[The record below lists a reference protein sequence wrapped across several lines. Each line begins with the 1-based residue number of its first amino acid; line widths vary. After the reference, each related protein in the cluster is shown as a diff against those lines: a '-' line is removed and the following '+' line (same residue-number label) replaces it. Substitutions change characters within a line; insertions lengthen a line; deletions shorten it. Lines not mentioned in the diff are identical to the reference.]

1 MRKVFLALLFIVALS
16 IFAGTTGKIVGRVY
30 DASTKQGLPGVNVII
45 EGTTMGA
52 ATDLDGYF
60 VILNVPPGTY
70 DVTAQMIG
78 YRKMTIQGVQVIADL
93 TVTLEFPL
101 QQTTVELKTGVK
113 LTAKRKIIK
122 KDVTTSV
129 AIMDA
134 EQMNAMPVN
143 TVTGAVVQSA
153 GVVAA
158 GGLHVRG
165 GRATEVVYV
174 VDGIEMRDP
183 YTGGYDSHIPQI
195 SVQETAV
202 FTGGF
207 GAEYGSAQSGVINIV
222 TKEAPSRFTVNLTGR
237 TNDAMGLTGL
247 QKILDANEQWA
258 YRWGNYIADTTG
270 QIVDSTIL
278 DSVYEIRPEKYKR
291 FDWFVGF
298 PIIKKKLALAFSG
311 EITKSDGHIINYE
324 ATDRKTFNGKLTI
337 HPSPNIKL
345 TLHGLYNVE
354 YPRWYGASWKFNLD
368 NLPKEKDWSYAFG
381 INFSHALS
389 SNTYWEL
396 KFNNYSTFMRYDVF
410 EDGSFDLNGDDYIN
424 STDTTQYYTV
434 VDPYTGDTTIV
445 EVPSDRDGIDDFTD
459 QDNDRNVEI
468 DTLGECGSD
477 WPDLTDYPF
486 TRVQDVNGYIT
497 GGYYRTAYHYDEKQ
511 IWTLKGDFVSQITRE
526 HQLKTGVE
534 AKYYEIFNYTVDMAS
549 GGNVYM
555 TYTSAYPS
563 SYAAYIQDKMEFKDF
578 IVNAGFRFDLF
589 NPNSYMPADLYH
601 PVTDVSRGGEILNP
615 VKTTWKWK
623 ISPRIGFSF
632 PITER
637 DVLHFTYGHYFQI
650 PPMHILYTNNT
661 WDFSG
666 AFPLIGNPD
675 IDAEKT
681 VSYEVG
687 VKHAFNDY
695 MKIDI
700 TAYMKDISGLTDT
713 RQIFY
718 TALNYYTLYTNADYG
733 TSKGIEVA
741 IQKFPGG
748 DLLPFLTLN
757 ISYTFGIARGKAS
770 SYRQNYDFTWA
781 GYVIPAE
788 EHYLDWDQ
796 RHTLNMSIGFVT
808 KNAGINFLTNYGS
821 GLPWSPPSRGRVQLI
836 NTERLPYTLTTNV
849 RAHYDFLIARKL
861 KTSFVVDIYNLF
873 NRKNILGI
881 ADAEWYNAY
890 KDEDIYKAA
899 MGAYKDPRNISRSR
913 FVRLGLEIKL

>member
-1 MRKVFLALLFIVALS
+1 MRKVFLALLLIVALS
-16 IFAGTTGKIVGRVY
+16 MFAGTTGKIVGRVY

-52 ATDLDGYF
+52 AADLDGYF

-78 YRKMTIQGVQVIADL
+78 YQKMTIQGVQVIADL

-101 QQTTVELKTGVK
+101 QQTAVEIKKGVVK
-113 LTAKRKIIK
+113 VAKRKIIK

-134 EQMNAMPVN
+134 EQMNALPVN

-153 GVVAA
+153 GVVSA

-183 YTGGYDSHIPQI
+183 YTGAYDSHIPQI

-222 TKEAPSRFTVNLTGR
+222 TKEAPSRVTVNLTGR
-237 TNDAMGLTGL
+237 TNDALGFSAL
-247 QKILDANEQWA
+247 QKILDANDEWA
-258 YRWGNYIADTTG
+258 YRWEYIKDTTG
-270 QIVDSTIL
+270 AIVDSFPA
-278 DSVYEIRPEKYKR
+278 DSVHEIRPEKYKR
-291 FDWFVGF
+291 FDWFIGF
-298 PIIKKKLALAFSG
+298 PIIKKKLAVAFSG
-311 EITKSDGHIINYE
+311 EITKSDGHVINYSKV
-324 ATDRKTFNGKLTI
+324 DRKTFNGKVTI
-337 HPSPNIKL
+337 HPTPNIKL

-354 YPRWYGASWKFNLD
+354 YPGWYLANWKFNLD
-368 NLPKEKDWSYAFG
+368 GFPEEKDWSYAFG

-396 KFNNYSTFMRYDVF
+396 KFNNYSTYQRFDMF
-410 EDGSFDLNGDDYIN
+410 EDGSFDINGDNYVN
-424 STDTTQYYTV
+424 STDTTQYITV
-434 VDPYTGDTTIV
+434 IDPYTGDTTIV
-445 EVPSDRDGIDDFTD
+445 EYPSDRNGFDDFTD

-468 DTLGECGSD
+468 DTLGESGWD

-486 TRVQDVNGYIT
+486 TSVQDVNGYIT
-497 GGYYRTAYHYDEKQ
+497 DGYYVFTYHYDEKQ
-511 IWTLKGDFVSQITRE
+511 VWTLKADLVSQVTRE
-526 HQLKTGVE
+526 HQLKTGIE
-534 AKYYEIFNYTVDMAS
+534 AKYNEIFVYEAQIAS

-555 TYTSAYPS
+555 TYSTAYPS

-589 NPNSYMPADLYH
+589 NPNAYMPEDLYH

-615 VKTTWKWK
+615 VKTSWKWK
-623 ISPRIGFSF
+623 LSPRIGFSF
-632 PITER
+632 PVTER
-637 DVLHFTYGHYFQI
+637 DVLHFTYGHYFQV
-650 PPMHILYTNNT
+650 PPMRILYTNQT
-661 WDFSG
+661 WDLSG

-718 TALNYYTLYTNADYG
+718 TALNYYTLFTNADYG

-748 DLLPFLTLN
+748 DFLPFLTLN
-757 ISYTFGIARGKAS
+757 VSYTFGIARGKS
-770 SYRQNYDFTWA
+770 SSFRQNYDFTWS

-821 GLPWSPPSRGRVQLI
+821 GLPWSPPSKTRVQFI
-836 NTERLPYTLTTNV
+836 NTERLPYTLSTDA
-849 RAHYDFLIARKL
+849 RAHYDFKIMKKL
-861 KTSFVVDIYNLF
+861 NASIVLDIYNLF
-873 NRKNILGI
+873 NRKNILRI
-881 ADAEWYNAY
+881 ADEEWFNAN
-890 KDEDIYKAA
+890 KDKDIYKAA
-899 MGAYKDPRNISRSR
+899 MGAHNDPRNISRSR

>member
-1 MRKVFLALLFIVALS
+1 MRKVFLALLLIVALS
-16 IFAGTTGKIVGRVY
+16 MFAGTTGKIVGRVY

-52 ATDLDGYF
+52 AADLDGYF

-78 YRKMTIQGVQVIADL
+78 YQKMTIQGVQVIADL

-101 QQTTVELKTGVK
+101 QQTAVEIKKGVVK
-113 LTAKRKIIK
+113 VAKRKIIK

-134 EQMNAMPVN
+134 EQMNALPVN

-153 GVVAA
+153 GVVSA

-183 YTGGYDSHIPQI
+183 YTGAYDSHIPQI

-222 TKEAPSRFTVNLTGR
+222 TKEAPSRVTVNLTGR
-237 TNDAMGLTGL
+237 TNDALGFSAL
-247 QKILDANEQWA
+247 QKILDANDEWA
-258 YRWGNYIADTTG
+258 YRWEYIKDTTG
-270 QIVDSTIL
+270 AIVDSFPA
-278 DSVYEIRPEKYKR
+278 DSVHEIRPEKYKR
-291 FDWFVGF
+291 FDWFIGF
-298 PIIKKKLALAFSG
+298 PIIKKKLAVAFSG
-311 EITKSDGHIINYE
+311 EITKSDGHVINYSKV
-324 ATDRKTFNGKLTI
+324 DRKTFNGKVTI
-337 HPSPNIKL
+337 HPTPNIKL

-354 YPRWYGASWKFNLD
+354 YPGWYLANWKFNLD
-368 NLPKEKDWSYAFG
+368 GFPEEKDWSYAFG

-396 KFNNYSTFMRYDVF
+396 KFNNYSTYQRFDMF
-410 EDGSFDLNGDDYIN
+410 EDGSFDINGDNYVN
-424 STDTTQYYTV
+424 STDTTQYITV
-434 VDPYTGDTTIV
+434 IDPYTGDTTIV
-445 EVPSDRDGIDDFTD
+445 EYPSDRNGFDDFTD

-468 DTLGECGSD
+468 DTLGESGWD

-486 TRVQDVNGYIT
+486 TSVQDVNGYIT
-497 GGYYRTAYHYDEKQ
+497 DGYYVFTYHYDEKQ
-511 IWTLKGDFVSQITRE
+511 VWTLKADLVSQVTRE
-526 HQLKTGVE
+526 HQLKTGIE
-534 AKYYEIFNYTVDMAS
+534 AKYNEIFVYEAQIAS

-555 TYTSAYPS
+555 TYSTAYPS

-589 NPNSYMPADLYH
+589 NPNAYMPEDLYH
-601 PVTDVSRGGEILNP
+601 PVTDVTRGGEILNP
-615 VKTTWKWK
+615 VKTKWKWK
-623 ISPRIGFSF
+623 LSPRIGFSF

-637 DVLHFTYGHYFQI
+637 DVLHFTYGHYFQV
-650 PPMHILYTNNT
+650 PPMRILYTNQT
-661 WDFSG
+661 WDLSG

-718 TALNYYTLYTNADYG
+718 TALNYYTLFTNADYG

-748 DLLPFLTLN
+748 DFLPFLTLN
-757 ISYTFGIARGKAS
+757 VSYTFGIARGKS
-770 SYRQNYDFTWA
+770 SSFRQNYDFTWS

-821 GLPWSPPSRGRVQLI
+821 GLPWSPPSKTRVQFI
-836 NTERLPYTLTTNV
+836 NTERLPYTLSTDA
-849 RAHYDFLIARKL
+849 RAHYDFKIMKKL
-861 KTSFVVDIYNLF
+861 NASIVLDLYNLF
-873 NRKNILGI
+873 NRKNILRI
-881 ADAEWYNAY
+881 ADEEWFNAN
-890 KDEDIYKAA
+890 KDKDIYKAA
-899 MGAYKDPRNISRSR
+899 MGAYNDPRNISRSR

>member
-16 IFAGTTGKIVGRVY
+16 MFAGTTGKIVGRVY

-78 YRKMTIQGVQVIADL
+78 YQKMTIKGVQVIADL

-101 QQTTVELKTGVK
+101 QQTAVEIKKGVVK
-113 LTAKRKIIK
+113 VAKRKIIK

-158 GGLHVRG
+158 RGLHVRG
-165 GRATEVVYV
+165 GRATEVVYI

-222 TKEAPSRFTVNLTGR
+222 TKEAPSRVTVNLTGR
-237 TNDAMGLTGL
+237 TNDALGFSAL
-247 QKILDANEQWA
+247 QKILDANDEWA
-258 YRWGNYIADTTG
+258 YRWEYIKDTTG
-270 QIVDSTIL
+270 AIVDSFPA
-278 DSVYEIRPEKYKR
+278 DSVHEIRPEKYKR
-291 FDWFVGF
+291 FDWFIGF
-298 PIIKKKLALAFSG
+298 PIIKKKLAVAFSG
-311 EITKSDGHIINYE
+311 EITKSDGHVINYSKV
-324 ATDRKTFNGKLTI
+324 DRKTFNGKVTI
-337 HPSPNIKL
+337 HPTPNIKL

-354 YPRWYGASWKFNLD
+354 YPKWYSARWKFNLD
-368 NLPKEKDWSYAFG
+368 GFPEEKDWSYAFG
-381 INFSHALS
+381 VNLSHALS

-396 KFNNYSTFMRYDVF
+396 KFNNYSTYQRFDVF
-410 EDGSFDLNGDDYIN
+410 EDGSFDINGDNYVN
-424 STDTTQYYTV
+424 STDTTQIDTV
-434 VDPYTGDTTIV
+434 INPYTGDTTIV
-445 EVPSDRDGIDDFTD
+445 EYPSDRNGFDDFTD

-468 DTLGECGSD
+468 DTLGESRWD
-477 WPDLTDYPF
+477 WPDLSGYPF

-497 GGYYRTAYHYDEKQ
+497 EGYNRFAYHYDEKQ
-511 IWTLKGDFVSQITRE
+511 VWTLKADFVSQVTRE
-526 HQLKTGVE
+526 HQLKTGIE
-534 AKYYEIFNYTVDMAS
+534 AKYYEMFVYEAQMAS

-555 TYTSAYPS
+555 TYSSAYPS

-589 NPNSYMPADLYH
+589 NPNAYMPEDLSH
-601 PVTDVSRGGEILNP
+601 PVTDVTRGGEILNP
-615 VKTTWKWK
+615 VKTKWKWK

-637 DVLHFTYGHYFQI
+637 DVFHFTYGHYFQI
-650 PPMHILYTNNT
+650 PPMRILYTNNT

-718 TALNYYTLYTNADYG
+718 TALNYYTLFTNADYG
-733 TSKGIEVA
+733 TAKGIEVA

-748 DLLPFLTLN
+748 DFLPFLTLN
-757 ISYTFGIARGKAS
+757 VSYTFGIARGKS
-770 SYRQNYDFTWA
+770 SSFRQNYDFTWA

-821 GLPWSPPSRGRVQLI
+821 GLPWSPPSRTRVQFI
-836 NTERLPYTLTTNV
+836 NTERRPYTLSTNV
-849 RAHYDFLIARKL
+849 RAHYDFAIMKKL
-861 KTSFVVDIYNLF
+861 RASLVLDIYNLF

-881 ADAEWYNAY
+881 ADEEWYNTY
-890 KDEDIYKAA
+890 RQEDIYKAA
-899 MGAYKDPRNISRSR
+899 MGAYKDPTEISRNR
-913 FVRLGLEIKL
+913 FMRLGLEIKL

>member
-1 MRKVFLALLFIVALS
+1 MRKVFLALLLIVALS
-16 IFAGTTGKIVGRVY
+16 MFAGTTGKIVGRVY

-52 ATDLDGYF
+52 AADLDGYF

-222 TKEAPSRFTVNLTGR
+222 TKEAPSRVTVNLTGR
-237 TNDAMGLTGL
+237 TNDALGFSAL
-247 QKILDANEQWA
+247 QKILDANDEWA
-258 YRWGNYIADTTG
+258 YRWEYIKDTTG
-270 QIVDSTIL
+270 AIVDSFPA
-278 DSVYEIRPEKYKR
+278 DSVHEIRPEKYKR
-291 FDWFVGF
+291 FDWFIGF
-298 PIIKKKLALAFSG
+298 PIIKKKLAVAFSG
-311 EITKSDGHIINYE
+311 EITKSDGHVINYSKV
-324 ATDRKTFNGKLTI
+324 DRKTFNGKVTI
-337 HPSPNIKL
+337 HPTPNIKL

-354 YPRWYGASWKFNLD
+354 YPGWYLANWKFNLD
-368 NLPKEKDWSYAFG
+368 GFPEEKDWSYAFG

-396 KFNNYSTFMRYDVF
+396 KFNNYSTYQRFDMF
-410 EDGSFDLNGDDYIN
+410 EDGSFDINGDNYVN
-424 STDTTQYYTV
+424 STDTTQYITV
-434 VDPYTGDTTIV
+434 IDPYTGDTTIV
-445 EVPSDRDGIDDFTD
+445 EYPSDRNGFDDFTD

-468 DTLGECGSD
+468 DTLGESRWD
-477 WPDLTDYPF
+477 WPDLSGYPF

-497 GGYYRTAYHYDEKQ
+497 EGYNRFAYHYDEKQ
-511 IWTLKGDFVSQITRE
+511 VWTLKADFVSQVTRE

-534 AKYYEIFNYTVDMAS
+534 AKYYEMFVYEAQMAS

-589 NPNSYMPADLYH
+589 NPNAYMPEDLYH
-601 PVTDVSRGGEILNP
+601 PVTDVTRGGEILNP

-637 DVLHFTYGHYFQI
+637 DVLHFTYGHYFQV
-650 PPMHILYTNNT
+650 PPMRILYTNNT

-666 AFPLIGNPD
+666 AFPLVGNPD

-718 TALNYYTLYTNADYG
+718 TALNYYTLFTNADYG

-741 IQKFPGG
+741 IQKLPGG
-748 DLLPFLTLN
+748 DFLPFLTLN
-757 ISYTFGIARGKAS
+757 ISYTFGIARGKS
-770 SYRQNYDFTWA
+770 SSFRQNYDFTWA

-821 GLPWSPPSRGRVQLI
+821 GLPWSPPSRTRVQYI
-836 NTERLPYTLTTNV
+836 NTERLPYTLSTDV
-849 RAHYDFLIARKL
+849 RAHYDFNIMKKL
-861 KTSFVVDIYNLF
+861 NASIVLDIYNLF

-881 ADAEWYNAY
+881 ADEEWYNAY
-890 KDEDIYKAA
+890 RDQDIYKAA
-899 MGAYKDPRNISRSR
+899 MGSYKDPRYISRDR
-913 FVRLGLEIKL
+913 FIRLGLEIKL